1 MNSNTSPAFSAT
13 HALESLRWCYATKTF
28 DPARKV
34 SDADLEASLEVIRL
48 IPSSLR
54 AQPFHVMVVSDP
66 SIKQKISRGVVRAG
80 ASGDVILR
88 SGVFGPPQI
97 VRSSP
102 CGGQ

>member
-1 MNSNTSPAFSAT
+1 M
-13 HALESLRWCYATKTF
+13 
-28 DPARKV
+28 

-48 IPSSLR
+48 VPSSLR

-80 ASGDVILR
+80 ASDDDVIPR